1 MPEILDQTELDAEL
15 ESLGGWEYSDRALR
29 KTYKR
34 RGFHGAAVFACY
46 IAEIADSLNHHPD
59 LHIHGYNK
67 VTVSST
73 THDAGGV
80 TANDVALARRID
92 DMVGQD

>member
-1 MPEILDQTELDAEL
+1 MPELLEQTRLDAEL
-15 ESLGGWEYSDRALR
+15 ESLGGWEYADGALH

-46 IAEIADSLNHHPD
+46 IAEVADSLNHHPD
-59 LHIHGYNK
+59 VLIHGYNQVR
-67 VTVSST
+67 VTST

-92 DMVGQD
+92 DIVRQE